1 MFSRTSGTRCRRR
14 VDGKFARMS
23 NSVRNTEGVQP
34 CDSPVLNSSMSV
46 LKHAAERILADLP
59 NDLARLI
66 YLASIRDYNSGIYLQ
81 TELSRRYGV
90 SLVDDILRIHHK
102 RVFQNLLEMPVCAYV
117 DQLGLYISF
126 AGASRAELIKTWKDL
141 EAYNSAIPFQC
152 DKLAAEVFRLNVVSA
167 LSILERA
174 T

>member
-14 VDGKFARMS
+14 IDSKFASMS
-23 NSVRNTEGVQP
+23 NSDRNTEGVQP
-34 CDSPVLNSSMSV
+34 CDSPVLSYSMSV

-90 SLVDDILRIHHK
+90 SLVDDILGIHHK
-102 RVFQNLLEMPVCAYV
+102 RVFRTFSKCQCAPISTTCDCTSLLP
-117 DQLGLYISF
+117 
-126 AGASRAELIKTWKDL
+126 
-141 EAYNSAIPFQC
+141 
-152 DKLAAEVFRLNVVSA
+152 A
-167 LSILERA
+167 LPGHN
-174 T
+174 